1 VISTQFFKQKVRMSL
16 SFMKGEPASG
26 KVGTFDVSEDD
37 VSDSESD
44 YFQAKT
50 PQKVKTT
57 KYSPEKNK
65 SPHQLSRTP
74 HKK

>member
-1 VISTQFFKQKVRMSL
+1 
-16 SFMKGEPASG
+16 MKGAPVSG

-50 PQKVKTT
+50 PQKVTTT
-57 KYSPEKNK
+57 K
-65 SPHQLSRTP
+65 
-74 HKK
+74 